1 MKIKETKLHKNN
13 DPASVAAFCLLI
25 AWTALLFSL
34 LIWGFLSSLKNRPEF
49 SGFGRYDKTSP
60 LALPEKWLWSN
71 YKDAFRM
78 IAVPVGSYEVLFGEM
93 MVNSVI
99 YAVGCTFFST
109 VSPMLAAYAC
119 AKYDFKF
126 GKLLYMVVLTV
137 LVIPIVGNQASELQ
151 MSRLLGLYD
160 NFPGVF
166 FMRAGFTNMYF
177 LIFYEA
183 FKGQSNTYAEAARI
197 DGAGDF
203 TVFFRIAIPL
213 AVPVIVGVAILV
225 FIDAWNNYTVSLIY
239 LPSHPVVTLGLFYMQ
254 SNTATNMT
262 VPILIAGAYIVCI
275 PTLVLFVAFRNKI
288 MGNLSIGGIKE

>member
-13 DPASVAAFCLLI
+13 DPVSIFSFFILL
-25 AWTALLFSL
+25 AWTILLFSL
-34 LIWGFLSSLKNRPEF
+34 IIWGFFSSLKIRPEF
-49 SGFGRYDKTSP
+49 SGIGKYDNTSP
-60 LALPEKWLWSN
+60 LAFPEKWLWSN
-71 YKDAFRM
+71 YKDAFQF
-78 IAVPVGSYEVLFGEM
+78 IAVPVSSYFVRFGEM
-93 MVNSVI
+93 MLNSLI
-99 YAVGCTFFST
+99 YAIGCTFCST
-109 VSPMLAAYAC
+109 VSPMLVAYAC
-119 AKYDFKF
+119 AKYEFKL
-126 GKLLYMVVLTV
+126 GKVLYMIVLTV

-160 NFPGVF
+160 NFLGVF

-183 FKGQSNTYAEAARI
+183 FNGQSNTYAEAARI

-213 AVPVIVGVAILV
+213 IIPVFVGVAILV
-225 FIDAWNNYTVSLIY
+225 FIDAWNNYSVSLIY

-254 SNTATNMT
+254 GNTATKMT
-262 VPILIAGAYIVCI
+262 IPILISGAYIVCV
-275 PTLVLFVAFRNKI
+275 PTIVLFVLFRDKI